1 MCPYCGSSDVILKT
15 NVSGVKFR
23 FNKKGIFRLGEQVIL
38 LTDVADKIYWD
49 VVYNG
54 VPAKCKCQKC
64 GKRFSYKKWETLLA
78 NAAKENNQSK
88 D

>member
-1 MCPYCGSSDVILKT
+1 MCPYCGSSDVILET
-15 NVSGVKFR
+15 NLSGVKFR
-23 FNKKGIFRLGEQVIL
+23 FNEKGIVRLGEQVIL

-64 GKRFSYKKWETLLA
+64 GKRFSYKEWETLLA

>member
-1 MCPYCGSSDVILKT
+1 MCPYCGSFNVILKT
-15 NVSGVKFR
+15 NVYGVKFR
-23 FNKKGIFRLGEQVIL
+23 FNKKGIVRLGEKVIL
-38 LTDVADKIYWD
+38 LTDVADKIFWD
-49 VVYNG
+49 VVYNN

-64 GKRFSYKKWETLLA
+64 GKRFSYKEWETLLA